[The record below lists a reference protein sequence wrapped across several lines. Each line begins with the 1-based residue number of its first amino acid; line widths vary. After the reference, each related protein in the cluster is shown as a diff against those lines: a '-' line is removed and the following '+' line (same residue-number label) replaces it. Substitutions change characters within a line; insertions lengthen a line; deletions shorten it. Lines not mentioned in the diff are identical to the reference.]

1 MAGLVENF
9 SGPYICRFCLG
20 ERSEFQE
27 KEVRS
32 GAFPIHTKEGYSVH
46 VQTMKESPA
55 QTHCFGVKRL
65 CPLMEKLSHFH
76 LLEAY
81 PPDILHDVFEG
92 IVPMELALC
101 FRDFIANGYATL
113 QELNNAIKSL
123 RYKWGDKTDCSQAIP
138 ITFSTRRSIGG
149 NAHEN
154 WTLIRLLPLL
164 IGQKIPLNDPIWS
177 IIMCLKEIVELV
189 HHKFNMFCNP
199 N

>member
-1 MAGLVENF
+1 
-9 SGPYICRFCLG
+9 
-20 ERSEFQE
+20 
-27 KEVRS
+27 
-32 GAFPIHTKEGYSVH
+32 
-46 VQTMKESPA
+46 
-55 QTHCFGVKRL
+55 
-65 CPLMEKLSHFH
+65 MEKLSHFH

-123 RYKWGDKTDCSQAIP
+123 RYKWGDKTDCPQAIP

-164 IGQKIPLNDPIWS
+164 IGQKIPLNDPTWS

-189 HHKFNMFCNP
+189 YHKFNMFCNP